1 MLAEEP
7 SEEEVSE
14 DKDDICDNDDVV
26 GKFVADRLVEFRDN
40 RACGLENRMHRWQID
55 SKVESMESEARE
67 TELQFREL
75 AKTAAQFE
83 WIDRVAESQQEPL
96 MHMTEIDEFYD
107 FF

>member
-1 MLAEEP
+1 
-7 SEEEVSE
+7 
-14 DKDDICDNDDVV
+14 
-26 GKFVADRLVEFRDN
+26 
-40 RACGLENRMHRWQID
+40 
-55 SKVESMESEARE
+55 MESEARE